1 PSQLD
6 QCTPSLSAWPS
17 LSPVSMCLSDYS
29 LVLTTTKLTTIYKRW
44 KVPESLTLGSCKGP
58 PRLIGPLLYSTIE
71 PVPENSD
78 FTNRAPL
85 AGLGVVTGCGH
96 HGKMNIWGRM
106 RSSFQLKTRAPPVCW
121 TPT

>member
-1 PSQLD
+1 MALPF
-6 QCTPSLSAWPS
+6 TSLYVFVR
-17 LSPVSMCLSDYS
+17 LL
-29 LVLTTTKLTTIYKRW
+29 
-44 KVPESLTLGSCKGP
+44 LGFNYYQVDNNIQA
-58 PRLIGPLLYSTIE
+58 LE
-71 PVPENSD
+71 ENSD